1 MLNVKF
7 LFFAI
12 LVLLISTF
20 VYFSKYCYKDIDS
33 TAKLVA
39 LARHCS
45 LSLSPNNTIED
56 PYALGIDNYAQYFIK
71 NDNLNTSCAM
81 INYFSN
87 EMASSFAQR
96 AYYFDKQIIDHRDDY
111 SQFVILGAG
120 YDTRSKRFEN
130 FFTNITIFEVDLKH
144 TQEKKKLVTDK
155 LDWPS
160 NVKFVDTDFNTQNL
174 KNDLISKGYNPN
186 LKTMFLLEGT
196 HITNNS

>member
-71 NDNLNTSCAM
+71 NENLNSSCDM
-81 INYFSN
+81 LNYFTTD
-87 EMASSFAQR
+87 MANTFAQR

-111 SQFVILGAG
+111 SQLVILGSG
-120 YDTRSKRFEN
+120 YDTRSKRFEK
-130 FFTNITIFEVDLKH
+130 FLTNITIFDVDLKH

-155 LDWPS
+155 LNWPS
-160 NVKFVDTDFNTQNL
+160 NVKFVYTDFNTENL
-174 KNDLISKGYNPN
+174 KKDMMRKGYNPN
-186 LKTMFLLEGT
+186 LY
-196 HITNNS
+196 